1 MCIKN
6 ENIHYHVNTA
16 AGWLQ
21 TEGQATDMWDTKRNA
36 GENVEAL

>member
-6 ENIHYHVNTA
+6 ENIHYHVNTT

-21 TEGQATDMWDTKRNA
+21 TEGGATDVRDTNKNA